1 MPFSAGWFH
10 WASVFL
16 RFTFVAVPV
25 LVLYYWAIRTFVCFG
40 NNPLEFTNVF
50 SHPMYCLL
58 CVTVLYRQV
67 FYFHKVQLILLFVI
81 LVSNLRNHSS
91 FIVLAHVWSFIH
103 FEFCMYCKAGASYCE
118 YPAVLA
124 PFVKGLTPLTG
135 LYPLLKI
142 VNCAYIVLLLDPSAP
157 CLSYH

>member
-16 RFTFVAVPV
+16 RFAFVAVPV

-40 NNPLEFTNVF
+40 NNPLDFTNVF

-58 CVTVLYRQV
+58 CVTVLDRKV

-91 FIVLAHVWSFIH
+91 FIVLAPVWSFIH
-103 FEFCMYCKAGASYCE
+103 LNFVRQEPVTE

-124 PFVKGLTPLTG
+124 PFVKDLTPLTG
-135 LYPLLKI
+135 LPPFLKI
-142 VNCAYIVLLLDPSAP
+142 VTMLT
-157 CLSYH
+157 